1 MFSICRKLDGL
12 NFLVIYG
19 LFFSVVAKNSSALG
33 ISSDPRLSVPEVGMS
48 ESCHSLVVVAEEDHQ
63 TSLESVDLKDEDSWV
78 CNLQLELNFKGLHT
92 QWHSLLDRF
101 HIVFDRFC

>member
-1 MFSICRKLDGL
+1 MKASIESNVFRYMQKIRWFK
-12 NFLVIYG
+12 FLVIDG

-48 ESCHSLVVVAEEDHQ
+48 ESCHSLVAVAEEDHQ

-78 CNLQLELNFKGLHT
+78 
-92 QWHSLLDRF
+92 
-101 HIVFDRFC
+101 